1 MKLGL
6 LLLSALLLTACGISK
21 EPPQAQLIID
31 DKTHAMSRNE
41 VINGINECESNG
53 MRAAVVMSKKKLN
66 GHTVE
71 TPVDVHCYPK
81 FRT

>member
-1 MKLGL
+1 MKKGL
-6 LLLSALLLTACGISK
+6 LLLSVLFLSACGISK
-21 EPPQAQLIID
+21 QPPQAQLIID

-53 MRAAVVMSKKKLN
+53 MRAAVIMSKKKLN